1 MNRNRCVKQ
10 DVRRQRQMDNKI
22 EVIGVDHGWMNMKT
36 VSEIFTSGVKETTE
50 PAICENTLEYRGK
63 FYKVGGDRL
72 EVNENKV
79 ADDNYYLL
87 TLAAIAKEL
96 KNRKKQKADIILAV
110 GIPLTKFA
118 KEKRDFISYLSKN
131 KQILFRYEK
140 VLYNINLVKVVVFP
154 QCYAAVADSLP
165 ESSKK
170 HLVVD
175 VGSWTIDIMPI
186 VNCMPDESIC
196 DTQDEGLIRCI
207 NRINDKCVRSLNG
220 KLDESEIIEVMRTG
234 KNDDLP
240 SEYLELV
247 LSEIEAFAEG
257 IYQRLISAG
266 YNINTTPITFV
277 GGGATV
283 MRLFGKRKQNNIK
296 YLEDIHA
303 NAKGFEF
310 LANVMLMNQR
320 G

>member
-118 KEKRDFISYLSKN
+118 KEKEILSLICQRISRFFSDMK
-131 KQILFRYEK
+131 R
-140 VLYNINLVKVVVFP
+140 
-154 QCYAAVADSLP
+154 CC
-165 ESSKK
+165 
-170 HLVVD
+170 
-175 VGSWTIDIMPI
+175 TI
-186 VNCMPDESIC
+186 S
-196 DTQDEGLIRCI
+196 T
-207 NRINDKCVRSLNG
+207 
-220 KLDESEIIEVMRTG
+220 
-234 KNDDLP
+234 
-240 SEYLELV
+240 
-247 LSEIEAFAEG
+247 
-257 IYQRLISAG
+257 
-266 YNINTTPITFV
+266 
-277 GGGATV
+277 
-283 MRLFGKRKQNNIK
+283 
-296 YLEDIHA
+296 
-303 NAKGFEF
+303 
-310 LANVMLMNQR
+310 
-320 G
+320 